1 MYTITALCYVTI
13 YANQIMYYVLL
24 IELMF
29 ISKGTILVDV
39 LVAAGFQ
46 HTTVQAVVAKGW

>member
-29 ISKGTILVDV
+29 ISKGTILMDV